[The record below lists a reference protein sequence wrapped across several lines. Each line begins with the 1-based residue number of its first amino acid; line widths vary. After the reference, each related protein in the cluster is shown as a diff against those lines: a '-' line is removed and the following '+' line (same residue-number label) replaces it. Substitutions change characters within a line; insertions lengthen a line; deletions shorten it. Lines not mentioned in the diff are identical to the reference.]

1 MLTVDVKGH
10 LHDYSIA
17 FALPSGLLDS
27 RMGHYRVQ
35 SALFES
41 IILGVNGIIGKAH
54 QHFAY
59 PAVIVVHERNVEDWV
74 RAEHSWLFSRMTE
87 VV

>member
-1 MLTVDVKGH
+1 MQTVDVIGH
-10 LHDYSIA
+10 LHDYSVA
-17 FALPSGLLDS
+17 FSLPSGLLNS

-41 IILGVNGIIGKAH
+41 IILGVYGLIRKAH

-59 PAVIVVHERNVEDWV
+59 LAVIVLHERNVEDWV
-74 RAEHSWLFSRMTE
+74 RAEHS
-87 VV
+87 